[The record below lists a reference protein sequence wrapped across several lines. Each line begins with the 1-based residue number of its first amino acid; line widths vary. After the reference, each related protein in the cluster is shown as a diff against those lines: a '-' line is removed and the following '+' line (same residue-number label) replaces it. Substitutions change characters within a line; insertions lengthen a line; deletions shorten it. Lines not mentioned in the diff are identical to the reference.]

1 MNPHRKSP
9 EEALRQAADA
19 LGGLQCAGHLLQPD
33 KDPAIAGHWLGH
45 CLTSTKRDKLALSQI
60 VMLFRRAGLLG
71 AHDGFATFAAC
82 CGYAATPITPE
93 AEFAAA
99 LKRAETIKAEACRAA
114 ADLETLLDNPELLAR
129 MQAAGLKLGELA

>member
-1 MNPHRKSP
+1 
-9 EEALRQAADA
+9 
-19 LGGLQCAGHLLQPD
+19 
-33 KDPAIAGHWLGH
+33 
-45 CLTSTKRDKLALSQI
+45 
-60 VMLFRRAGLLG
+60 VLG